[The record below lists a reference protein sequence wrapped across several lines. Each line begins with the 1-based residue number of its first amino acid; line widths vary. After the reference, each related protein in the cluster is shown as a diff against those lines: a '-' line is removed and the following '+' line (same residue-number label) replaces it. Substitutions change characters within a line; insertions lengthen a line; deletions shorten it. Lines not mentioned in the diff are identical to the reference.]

1 MPSKIRLNRISERI
15 RQELSNM
22 LLKDIKDPRLVG
34 VYVTDVKV
42 DREISFSDIYVS
54 SIEGHERSNEILQ
67 SLQAASGFIRKN
79 LAKSIDLRSFPVLRF
94 HWDPTP
100 ENADHIENLFALIR
114 EMENPKDSEPSGDNN
129 G

>member
-1 MPSKIRLNRISERI
+1 MPSKIRINRISERI

-22 LLKDIKDPRLVG
+22 LLTEINDPRLVG
-34 VYVTDVKV
+34 VYVTDVKI

-54 SIEGHERSNEILQ
+54 AIEGQERSDEILQ
-67 SLQAASGFIRKN
+67 GLQIASGYIRKK
-79 LAKSIDLRSFPVLRF
+79 LSKLIELRSFPVLRF

-100 ENADHIENLFALIR
+100 ENADHIESLFALIR
-114 EMENPKDSEPSGDNN
+114 EKEDPKDNKTSGDNN

>member
-22 LLKDIKDPRLVG
+22 LLTEIKDPRLVG
-34 VYVTDVKV
+34 VYVTDVRV

-54 SIEGHERSNEILQ
+54 AIEGQERSNEILQ
-67 SLQAASGFIRKN
+67 SLQAASGFIRRK

-114 EMENPKDSEPSGDNN
+114 EKENPKDSELSGDNN